1 MMGTALSL
9 SVLTMEEVGKM
20 MLLDGLLFAKRSDY
34 KDKKFRS
41 GFRKHPSKLQFL
53 DLFPFFVTSLGTADP
68 RYEREGRYKQAL
80 ALTIRNLKVERAAL
94 APWIGEDCDLTELD
108 RWKKTG
114 FYSEPQGDRFLTPRQ
129 AVQEGFARAVN
140 TLAWRFI
147 TTIDFLL
154 KGGNLEGYFDRA
166 RRIREKASEADHQ
179 WMEKIGSQIADE
191 IFGSSSEGESD
202 EQENKATLK

>member
-1 MMGTALSL
+1 MKRDYHSDLDFVEAGFRACWQNASDLLLSAQLLLESKMMGTALSL

-114 FYSEPQGDRFLTPRQ
+114 FYSEPQGDRFLTPPAGSAGRICKGRQ
-129 AVQEGFARAVN
+129 HAR
-140 TLAWRFI
+140 LAF
-147 TTIDFLL
+147 
-154 KGGNLEGYFDRA
+154 YY
-166 RRIREKASEADHQ
+166 DH
-179 WMEKIGSQIADE
+179 
-191 IFGSSSEGESD
+191 
-202 EQENKATLK
+202 